1 MWDRAEEA
9 RVAHNHE
16 VVGSNPTP
24 ATNKVLVVSKYFL
37 IFVKQN
43 KKVMEQEIKVGDF
56 ISGQYR
62 YGCIQG
68 IVQKVLKDKVVI
80 KRCNQWFNKYTLTSE
95 LVNVTK
101 SRITRVGLNDN
112 ETLVTE

>member
-1 MWDRAEEA
+1 M
-9 RVAHNHE
+9 
-16 VVGSNPTP
+16 
-24 ATNKVLVVSKYFL
+24 
-37 IFVKQN
+37 KQN

-56 ISGQYR
+56 IRGQYR

-80 KRCNQWFNKYTLTSE
+80 KRCNQWYNKFTLTSE

-101 SRITRVGLNDN
+101 SRISQVGLNND
-112 ETLVTE
+112 EVLVSE